1 MNLKRYIKGDRII
14 WGVILILLVVSLL
27 TVYSSTD
34 TLAYKKQSGD
44 TMFYLFRQL
53 KFIVLGLV
61 VMFFVHLI
69 PFRVFSRVSVVALY
83 VAAPLLLFTLIS
95 GEARNEASR
104 WLMIPGTGLTLQPSD
119 FAKVAL
125 IMFIAKVL
133 SVNQHKMQ
141 DFRAVFLKLAVA
153 VSLVC
158 VLILPANLSTAAI
171 VFVTAFTL
179 MFIGRVPFK
188 HLMMFLGIGIAGLA
202 LFLLIA
208 TAMSREGRINTWKN
222 RIEAYVDGEGD
233 TFQANQA
240 KVAIVRGGLFPNG
253 PGTSTQRNLL
263 PHPYSDFIYAII
275 IEEYGSLIG
284 GVLLLALYLW
294 ILFRTGL
301 MVRKSKST
309 YAAFLA
315 IGLSLGLV
323 LQAFV
328 NMAVAVG
335 LLPVTGQ
342 TLPLVSM
349 GGSSI
354 LFNSIAL
361 GMILSISWGVK
372 KDLEEEAEGAAEA
385 VPENQ
390 PEKAHGEAS

>member
-1 MNLKRYIKGDRII
+1 M
-14 WGVILILLVVSLL
+14 
-27 TVYSSTD
+27 
-34 TLAYKKQSGD
+34 
-44 TMFYLFRQL
+44 LFR
-53 KFIVLGLV
+53 
-61 VMFFVHLI
+61 
-69 PFRVFSRVSVVALY
+69 S
-83 VAAPLLLFTLIS
+83 
-95 GEARNEASR
+95 
-104 WLMIPGTGLTLQPSD
+104 
-119 FAKVAL
+119 
-125 IMFIAKVL
+125 
-133 SVNQHKMQ
+133 
-141 DFRAVFLKLAVA
+141 
-153 VSLVC
+153 
-158 VLILPANLSTAAI
+158 
-171 VFVTAFTL
+171 
-179 MFIGRVPFK
+179 
-188 HLMMFLGIGIAGLA
+188 
-202 LFLLIA
+202 
-208 TAMSREGRINTWKN
+208 
-222 RIEAYVDGEGD
+222 
-233 TFQANQA
+233 
-240 KVAIVRGGLFPNG
+240 G

-263 PHPYSDFIYAII
+263 PLPYSDFIYAII